1 MESELSSR
9 GLSVRRMG
17 RNMRVT
23 KVDDNTYTDI
33 LSSAAKAGVQ
43 VRKMTEYEPD
53 LEDIFLLIMDRLG
66 EEVRETDE
74 LMTTSHMGD
83 NV

>member
-23 KVDDNTYTDI
+23 KVDDNTYTEI

-66 EEVRETDE
+66 EEVRDTDE
-74 LMTTSHMGD
+74 LMTTGHMGD
-83 NV
+83 HK

>member
-1 MESELSSR
+1 
-9 GLSVRRMG
+9 
-17 RNMRVT
+17 MRVT
-23 KVDDNTYTDI
+23 KVDDNTYTEI

-66 EEVRETDE
+66 EEVRDTDE
-74 LMTTSHMGD
+74 LMTTGHMGD
-83 NV
+83 HK